1 MKSLSRR
8 VAFLLFPNKSRKRCL
23 TMKKN
28 DIKKLT
34 EIKEEVKQEQNNSSY
49 QIHNFKDIPDTYQ
62 VFTGDGL
69 SS

>member
-1 MKSLSRR
+1 
-8 VAFLLFPNKSRKRCL
+8 
-23 TMKKN
+23 MKKN

-62 VFTGDGL
+62 VFTGK
-69 SS
+69 